1 MITNIIGEN
10 NTIFNH
16 FISELRDVEIQ
27 KDSMRFRRNLER
39 IGEVFAY
46 EISKELKYYKKNIK
60 TPLGISEMK
69 LFNNQPILATILR
82 AGIPL
87 HQGLLNYFD
96 SSPSA
101 FISASRNHIDEKKID
116 VKIEYLASPKIDNQI
131 IVLSDPMLASG
142 SSMLLALNTLLDIGT
157 PSFVHIVSSI
167 ASKEGVDYLK
177 KNIKFRHCKL
187 WLGAV
192 DNQLNDKSYIV
203 PGLGDAGDL
212 AFGIKY

>member
-1 MITNIIGEN
+1 MFRCKVEKSWQKMAKVGKVIRSCQNLSEVAKCCQMLPNLKFREDDGFIISAR
-10 NTIFNH
+10 
-16 FISELRDVEIQ
+16 FI
-27 KDSMRFRRNLER
+27 
-39 IGEVFAY
+39 
-46 EISKELKYYKKNIK
+46 
-60 TPLGISEMK
+60 ISEMK

-96 SSPSA
+96 NSPSA